1 MKKSPVFQGF
11 SPETMDFLWGIRFNN
26 NREWFAAHKEQYLR
40 TLYEPMQ
47 ALAAEL
53 ATSFDHVEG
62 MQPHVSRIYRDM
74 RMRPPTFYKDS
85 LWLCFQR
92 RVRGGVLENPCL
104 FFEIRPESYRYG
116 FLLWCA
122 RVQQMDDL
130 RVKMS
135 DHADEFLHI
144 VKTAERKSGVVLD
157 GERYVRPKPCKD
169 ERLTPYFSLKNLA
182 AICDCPPDNLLYS
195 PALAGQ
201 VRRVLT
207 AWLPMEEF
215 CRL

>member
-1 MKKSPVFQGF
+1 MFQGF
-11 SPETMDFLWGIRFNN
+11 SPETIDFLWGIRFNN
-26 NREWFAAHKEQYLR
+26 NRDWFTAHKQEYQTY
-40 TLYEPMQ
+40 LYEPMK
-47 ALAAEL
+47 ALSAEVGVAFSDVDGL
-53 ATSFDHVEG
+53 RMHL
-62 MQPHVSRIYRDM
+62 SRIYRDM
-74 RMRPPTFYKDS
+74 RMHPTTFYKDS

-182 AICDCPPDNLLYS
+182 AICDCPPDDLLYS
-195 PALAGQ
+195 PALAGE